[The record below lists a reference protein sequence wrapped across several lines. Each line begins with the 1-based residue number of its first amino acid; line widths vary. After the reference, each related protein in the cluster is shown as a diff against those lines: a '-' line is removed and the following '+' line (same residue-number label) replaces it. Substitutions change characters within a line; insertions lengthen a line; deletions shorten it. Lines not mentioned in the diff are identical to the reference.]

1 MKTLIV
7 EDDFTSRLF
16 LQEVLKEFGEIHLA
30 VNGQEGL
37 TAFQEALNQGKP
49 YNLIC
54 LDIMMPEMSGEEL
67 LKAIREAEI
76 TSGITHDKQ
85 TKIIMTTALYDFETV
100 MNAYS
105 GLCDAYLC
113 KPIRKDRLFEEL
125 EKIGLKSKK

>member
-54 LDIMMPEMSGEEL
+54 LDIMMPEMSC
-67 LKAIREAEI
+67 LKRYV
-76 TSGITHDKQ
+76 KQ
-85 TKIIMTTALYDFETV
+85 KQHP
-100 MNAYS
+100 
-105 GLCDAYLC
+105 G
-113 KPIRKDRLFEEL
+113 
-125 EKIGLKSKK
+125 